1 MTTQTASVCRQGM
14 RAFCAPTDAE
24 ALWGDSSSR
33 EALSY
38 THLAEVSEA
47 PRATCHEILNS
58 DVTATRRVGAARRG
72 ARGTSAAR
80 RGNRCRRFAPRDGMG
95 LWWYPHQMARVW
107 RASRVCYSL
116 EAELAIVVIVI
127 LAWQAVRI
135 PLEGGVDVSL
145 AHAESV
151 LRLESALSLHVE
163 AWLIGVVSS
172 SSVATLLSWLYANI
186 HLPVLFGFV
195 AAARLLAPDRYPLL
209 RTTFALSFV
218 PAVLVIGLYPLAPP
232 HWLPEFGLG
241 MPPSDAELTATSGA
255 LFHNSTAA
263 AASQHFGFAVFVAA
277 ASIWLFPRS
286 RLAWS
291 TLAYPA
297 LVFVVIVGT
306 GNHYVL
312 DCVVGTLTFAVA
324 AVVAS
329 LVHERQESAHALPR
343 AGGTVGITVGYGLCS
358 WGFVSLDLTDLGTWE
373 NDLPYALVLAAGIAC
388 VLAPRLVAK
397 EPVPESS

>member
-1 MTTQTASVCRQGM
+1 MGM
-14 RAFCAPTDAE
+14 R
-24 ALWGDSSSR
+24 
-33 EALSY
+33 
-38 THLAEVSEA
+38 
-47 PRATCHEILNS
+47 
-58 DVTATRRVGAARRG
+58 
-72 ARGTSAAR
+72 
-80 RGNRCRRFAPRDGMG
+80 
-95 LWWYPHQMARVW
+95 

-116 EAELAIVVIVI
+116 EAELAIVAIVI

-135 PLEGGVDVSL
+135 PLEGSVDVSL

-151 LRLESALSLHVE
+151 MRLESVLSIHME
-163 AWLIGVVSS
+163 AWLIGAVSTT
-172 SSVATLLSWLYANI
+172 SVATLLGWLYTNV
-186 HLPVLFGFV
+186 HLPVLVGFV

-209 RTTFALSFV
+209 RTTFVLSFV

-232 HWLPEFGLG
+232 HWLPEFGFG
-241 MPPSDAELTATSGA
+241 GAPSDAELTAASGA

-286 RLAWS
+286 WLAWS
-291 TLAYPA
+291 ALAYPA

-312 DCVVGTLTFAVA
+312 DCVVGTLTFASA

-329 LVHERQESAHALPR
+329 RLHERSEPASARLR
-343 AGGTVGITVGYGLCS
+343 ASGIISIAVGYGLFV
-358 WGFVSLDLTDLGTWE
+358 WGFVSLDLTNLGAWE
-373 NDLPYALVLAAGIAC
+373 NDLPYALVLAAGLAC

-397 EPVPESS
+397 EPVPEGG